1 MSPADG
7 EIVMTALFFNSLA
20 MMRFGHFGGR
30 GGGAGFFLLLIG
42 LCFAGLLFWA
52 IGRSGRSTTY

>member
-1 MSPADG
+1 MSNFA
-7 EIVMTALFFNSLA
+7 MHSLA

-30 GGGAGFFLLLIG
+30 GGGTEVVLLLVG

>member
-1 MSPADG
+1 
-7 EIVMTALFFNSLA
+7 MTALVSGSLA

-30 GGGAGFFLLLIG
+30 GGGAGIFLLLLG

>member
-1 MSPADG
+1 
-7 EIVMTALFFNSLA
+7 MTQITSDSLA
-20 MMRFGHFGGR
+20 MMRFGHLGGR
-30 GGGAGFFLLLIG
+30 GGGAEIVLLLVG

>member
-1 MSPADG
+1 MQLVS
-7 EIVMTALFFNSLA
+7 NSLA

-30 GGGAGFFLLLIG
+30 GGAAEVVLLLVG

-52 IGRSGRSTTY
+52 IGRSGRSANY

>member
-1 MSPADG
+1 M
-7 EIVMTALFFNSLA
+7 MALATNSLA

-30 GGGAGFFLLLIG
+30 GGGGAEVALLLVG
-42 LCFAGLLFWA
+42 LCFAGLIFWA

>member
-1 MSPADG
+1 
-7 EIVMTALFFNSLA
+7 MTNLYANSLV

-30 GGGAGFFLLLIG
+30 GGGGAEFVLLLVG

-52 IGRSGRSTTY
+52 IARSGRSTTY

>member
-1 MSPADG
+1 
-7 EIVMTALFFNSLA
+7 MTTLAMNSFA

-30 GGGAGFFLLLIG
+30 GGGAEVVLLLVG